1 MRGVIHVGCVG
12 GCLTRGWFEA
22 GQLLFG
28 GQMDPTEG
36 HRTFRPFKFTHITVL
51 FERELLVMQMSHLPT
66 KLKSGLIRSREEK
79 YILLELHF
87 NGFGRKRRQENVL
100 GSEAFVHVIEV

>member
-1 MRGVIHVGCVG
+1 MG
-12 GCLTRGWFEA
+12 GLWLGSFCLS
-22 GQLLFG
+22 
-28 GQMDPTEG
+28 GQMDPSEG
-36 HRTFRPFKFTHITVL
+36 HRTFFRPFKFTHITVL

-87 NGFGRKRRQENVL
+87 NDFWKEEKAGKCVGIQ
-100 GSEAFVHVIEV
+100 GSFCSCD

>member
-1 MRGVIHVGCVG
+1 
-12 GCLTRGWFEA
+12 
-22 GQLLFG
+22 
-28 GQMDPTEG
+28 MDPIEG
-36 HRTFRPFKFTHITVL
+36 HKTFFRPFKITHITVL

-87 NGFGRKRRQENVL
+87 NDFGRKRKAGKRVGIQ
-100 GSEAFVHVIEV
+100 GRICSCD

>member
-1 MRGVIHVGCVG
+1 
-12 GCLTRGWFEA
+12 
-22 GQLLFG
+22 
-28 GQMDPTEG
+28 MDPTEG
-36 HRTFRPFKFTHITVL
+36 HRTFFRPFKFTHITVL

-87 NGFGRKRRQENVL
+87 NDFWKEEKAENVL
-100 GSEAFVHVIEV
+100 GSREAFVHVIEV